1 MMQIDIDPIGTLY
14 ADPVGEAAPLPLPGY
29 HVNATHAV
37 PGWSAWR
44 VTPATPRRV
53 FAGVPTVFYT
63 FASQQDFATA
73 METAVL
79 SVPTAPTVPASVTAR
94 QAHQAL
100 IVMGL
105 YDQVAPAINAI
116 ADATQRRLV
125 QAEWDKSQVFERN
138 RPALIALATGALGM
152 TEQQLDDLFVFAA
165 TL

>member
-1 MMQIDIDPIGTLY
+1 MPHTTPIELDEIGAT
-14 ADPVGEAAPLPLPGY
+14 GEAAGWLVNTTHPVLPW
-29 HVNATHAV
+29 AV
-37 PGWSAWR
+37 WR
-44 VTPATPRRV
+44 VEPATPARV
-53 FAGVPTVFYT
+53 FAGVPTVFY
-63 FASQQDFATA
+63 SFATQA
-73 METAVL
+73 EYVAARSALAPADLQAT
-79 SVPTAPTVPASVTAR
+79 VPPTVPTSVTAR

-152 TEQQLDDLFVFAA
+152 TSAQLDDLFVFAA